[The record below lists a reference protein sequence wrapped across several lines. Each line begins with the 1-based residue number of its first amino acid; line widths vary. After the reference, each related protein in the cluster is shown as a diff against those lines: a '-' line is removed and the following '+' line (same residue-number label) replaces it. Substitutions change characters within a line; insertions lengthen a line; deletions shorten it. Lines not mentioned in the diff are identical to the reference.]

1 MLQSMGLQRVRH
13 DWVTEQQQLCVEM
26 IVCNIGLNKILILF
40 VSIYQFLF
48 SILIT
53 IRKILTIY
61 VFYISLDSIILY
73 E

>member
-13 DWVTEQQQLCVEM
+13 DWVTEQQLCVEM
-26 IVCNIGLNKILILF
+26 IICNIGLNKMLILL

-53 IRKILTIY
+53 I
-61 VFYISLDSIILY
+61 
-73 E
+73 